1 MGFRLHIDEKMEE
14 VKTEDWQVSIE
25 SDWSGAGSSWKW
37 WWWGL
42 GQKVELGTNCRG
54 LEGQLKLP
62 DASPGSHGMLLMWD
76 LTSISLSEA
85 KTNLTVSCGT
95 DWTRQTEDR
104 EVYPRLWS
112 WSKPKVRC
120 AWAKLEKERERQR
133 QGFDPCSRKIPQAS
147 EQLGL

>member
-1 MGFRLHIDEKMEE
+1 MEE

-76 LTSISLSEA
+76 LTSIYTHTHAHTHTHTHISIYGQ
-85 KTNLTVSCGT
+85 K
-95 DWTRQTEDR
+95 
-104 EVYPRLWS
+104 
-112 WSKPKVRC
+112 
-120 AWAKLEKERERQR
+120 
-133 QGFDPCSRKIPQAS
+133 
-147 EQLGL
+147 